1 MGAILHT
8 MEGVSNNRSTQM
20 DTDDMSME
28 EQEITVRLPRNLV
41 QRLQKNVRPNDRDR
55 FIRDALEQQLSLEE
69 QFAALEETA
78 ASWLLDEEQ
87 VDTSPSDEDE
97 ILSWL
102 NDLGRSESQS
112 RRP

>member
-1 MGAILHT
+1 
-8 MEGVSNNRSTQM
+8 M

-28 EQEITVRLPRNLV
+28 EQEIIVRLPRNLV

-55 FIRDALEQQLSLEE
+55 FIRDAVEQQLSLEE

-78 ASWLLDEEQ
+78 ASWLEEDQ
-87 VDTSPSDEDE
+87 ADTSPSDEDE

-112 RRP
+112 RHP